1 MSLQKMYRYSGV
13 MVIAVIMT
21 VCSFSQLSAYRV
33 DVEEIQKGKKVEF
46 QNYRGK
52 LSKREPVAEIRAIGK
67 KLADEKENS
76 WIRFHMKYSVIH
88 ARSGDEKDKLGADI
102 FSIDRDARVGHVKNI
117 RRILAGYLSAMYGY
131 SSRDARALALFLT
144 YYNAVYRSDMAY
156 LSGTYKKNVM
166 KHLTRENAGLAVKYT
181 DWPGKTRMLVPVTSD
196 PDRGKLDLIDPDTI
210 SDDRTRR
217 EVRRDDEN
225 IPERKDMVDLKKRE
239 LEKDKKELRDKKEEL
254 NEEKRELEE
263 RKREQEERKK
273 EITEKKKEP
282 LGEKEKQ
289 QVEEKEEKIKE
300 EEKEIRKEERE
311 VARKEDRVEREEEE
325 IEEREEQ
332 LKEEK
337 EEIEEDELR
346 RDIEKEP
353 EEAKKKLL
361 KKEAELDEREDRLRD
376 EKADDKIYG
385 LKLYYLKI
393 KEYLEGG
400 HYNNE
405 LFMIDAVSQ
414 KILFRS
420 PVTNICGRKYD
431 VFSGGVIVITHLGS
445 HKEGHRL
452 TLVDRKTLKALKN
465 GTDHIFW
472 RSFVEIRDGF
482 VYAILFDEGRHYLGR
497 FDGDLKLVAKSK
509 VEVDRDTFI
518 SFFED
523 LIYINSKDKKV
534 IVLKKEDLS
543 LIGEVKP

>member
-1 MSLQKMYRYSGV
+1 MKFQKTYRYSGV
-13 MVIAVIMT
+13 LLCAVMMT
-21 VCSFSQLSAYRV
+21 VCSFSVLSAYRV
-33 DVEEIQKGKKVEF
+33 DVEEIKKGKKVEF

-52 LSKREPVAEIRAIGK
+52 LSKREAVAEIKAIGR
-67 KLADEKENS
+67 KLADEKKNS
-76 WIRFHMKYSVIH
+76 WIRFHMKYSLIH
-88 ARSGDEKDKLGADI
+88 ARSGEERKKLGADI
-102 FSIDRDARVGHVKNI
+102 FSIDRDAKVGHVKNI

-131 SSRDARALALFLT
+131 STRDARALALFLT
-144 YYNAVYRSDMAY
+144 YYNAVYRSDMVY
-156 LSGTYKKNVM
+156 LSGTYKNKVL
-166 KHLTRENAGLAVKYT
+166 KYLTRENAGLAVKYT
-181 DWPGKTRMLVPVTSD
+181 DWPGKTRMLIPVTSD
-196 PDRGKLDLIDPDTI
+196 PDRGKIDLIDPDTI
-210 SDDRTRR
+210 TDDRTRR
-217 EVRRDDEN
+217 EVRRDHEN

-239 LEKDKKELRDKKEEL
+239 LEKDKKELREKKEEL
-254 NEEKRELEE
+254 KEEKRELED
-263 RKREQEERKK
+263 KKKEQEERKR
-273 EITEKKKEP
+273 EVTEKKKEP
-282 LGEKEKQ
+282 LGEEEKQ
-289 QVEEKEEKIKE
+289 EVKEQEEKIRE

-332 LKEEK
+332 LEEEE

-346 RDIEKEP
+346 RDIQEEP
-353 EEAKKKLL
+353 DEAKKKLL
-361 KKEAELDEREDRLRD
+361 EKEAELDEREDRLRE
-376 EKADDKIYG
+376 EKSDDKIYG

-452 TLVDRKTLKALKN
+452 TLVDRKTLKALKH
-465 GTDHIFW
+465 GKDHIFW
-472 RSFVEIRDGF
+472 RSFVETRDGF
-482 VYAILFDEGRHYLGR
+482 VYAILFDDGQHYLGR
-497 FDGDLKLVAKSK
+497 FDGNLKLVARSK

-523 LIYINSKDKKV
+523 SIYINSKDKKV
-534 IVLKKEDLS
+534 IVLNKEDLS
-543 LIGEVKP
+543 LVGEVTP